1 MISILKGIKSNKL
14 LVIFAIINFS
24 LYSYLSGLTVLNIF
38 TGFFLSLTFIL
49 LGIGSIYSLI
59 ILEIYTIL
67 TSYGLFET
75 LKSYTDFVTTLKI
88 VLPSFALFT
97 FLILLSGYLWLKH
110 SNHYIV
116 IVKSHSNKFLPIGA
130 VFIYLLALV
139 VSYFYYPK
147 IQILMLLKSFSDI
160 ITLVGLVLG
169 YILLI
174 LRYKMGWIHLIAS
187 FISVVFSNIF
197 YNLFYKIPF
206 EPLLFISTFLNILIC
221 FLSYLSWNKI
231 KSNQNS

>member
-97 FLILLSGYLWLKH
+97 FLIL
-110 SNHYIV
+110 
-116 IVKSHSNKFLPIGA
+116 
-130 VFIYLLALV
+130 
-139 VSYFYYPK
+139 
-147 IQILMLLKSFSDI
+147 QILTK
-160 ITLVGLVLG
+160 
-169 YILLI
+169 
-174 LRYKMGWIHLIAS
+174 
-187 FISVVFSNIF
+187 
-197 YNLFYKIPF
+197 
-206 EPLLFISTFLNILIC
+206 
-221 FLSYLSWNKI
+221 
-231 KSNQNS
+231 

>member
-147 IQILMLLKSFSDI
+147 IQILM
-160 ITLVGLVLG
+160 
-169 YILLI
+169 
-174 LRYKMGWIHLIAS
+174 
-187 FISVVFSNIF
+187 
-197 YNLFYKIPF
+197 
-206 EPLLFISTFLNILIC
+206 
-221 FLSYLSWNKI
+221 
-231 KSNQNS
+231 